1 MPHTES
7 YLSET
12 TLQLLIN
19 ELAVSKAQ
27 VLDLGFG
34 NRALEALLARLS

>member
-7 YLSET
+7 YLWE

-34 NRALEALLARLS
+34 NRALEAMLARLS